1 MFFNTDETP
10 EVLVNNFVT
19 AEEGEEETKKVE
31 EAPNMKNFHFGDGEL
46 EFKDDMD
53 DQPDN
58 TYISPQLAESGQ
70 ILITDD
76 QPTDAKDP

>member
-1 MFFNTDETP
+1 
-10 EVLVNNFVT
+10 
-19 AEEGEEETKKVE
+19 
-31 EAPNMKNFHFGDGEL
+31 MKNFHFGDGEL